1 MSQGAYLVFLTAV
14 NVVWYS
20 LFGLKNDLLAIG
32 DAQLSAVPFFH
43 GGALGLNLPKEVNIR
58 GGES

>member
-1 MSQGAYLVFLTAV
+1 MTQGAYLVFLTAV

-20 LFGLKNDLLAIG
+20 LFALKSGLLAIVH
-32 DAQLSAVPFFH
+32 AQLSAVPFFH
-43 GGALGLNLPKEVNIR
+43 ADAPGLNLPKEVNIR